1 MKPSSTALAS
11 IAAVPRPIR
20 AGVRSARTTAGPQA
34 IPRLSNGGVHSMAN
48 RDAMVAPGRISGQV
62 IINELIRNMELGKLE
77 MGYSVLLP
85 CIFSVYLHPDDFKR
99 LAAVQEL
106 VKEDARR
113 ALSDRLAAWN

>member
-1 MKPSSTALAS
+1 
-11 IAAVPRPIR
+11 
-20 AGVRSARTTAGPQA
+20 
-34 IPRLSNGGVHSMAN
+34 MA
-48 RDAMVAPGRISGQV
+48 GRISGQ
-62 IINELIRNMELGKLE
+62 IIIDELIRNMELGKLE

-113 ALSDRLAAWN
+113 ALSDRLAAWNTKPSVFKRSGRIQKVYRIARNEWLIDFFSDSESSVPPGDVEIHSELNDT